1 MVHLWIHQY
10 MNSRPYAVRG
20 GEAPGESRCLDLNL
34 PGGSASSNAGS
45 TDATA
50 WHLSVS
56 LGQLTG
62 RLSGKAPSERCS
74 ASQFSGALRACRTSV
89 RRYALFC
96 CFLTHLRPPTYRLH
110 QLVSSLAALEPSI
123 RASQP
128 LALGKS
134 PAASS
139 LYCTL
144 LSNWT
149 FLGPNFLCTCVELLK
164 RFPPW

>member
-1 MVHLWIHQY
+1 
-10 MNSRPYAVRG
+10 MNSRPYSAVRG
-20 GEAPGESRCLDLNL
+20 VEAPGQSHCLDLNL

-62 RLSGKAPSERCS
+62 RLSGKAPSER
-74 ASQFSGALRACRTSV
+74 V
-89 RRYALFC
+89 RDAPPVSSPALFAHAARQSLC
-96 CFLTHLRPPTYRLH
+96 AILLTHLRPPTYRLH

-139 LYCTL
+139 LSCTL
-144 LSNWT
+144 LNNWT
-149 FLGPNFLCTCVELLK
+149 FFGPNFFVHLC
-164 RFPPW
+164 